1 MLKQKAWHFAGP
13 FLFGAAIT
21 AIAAVM
27 SRISDLSDA
36 GLTVIRDLSIIEL
49 SNRTASSAGG
59 ANHF

>member
-1 MLKQKAWHFAGP
+1 MLKQEAWHFAGP

-21 AIAAVM
+21 AVM
-27 SRISDLSDA
+27 SRVFDLSDA